1 MMRLRHV
8 LLFVL
13 MACAAIVACGSPNSD
28 ARIGV
33 LAPDRTQFDP
43 VGALVDHRCGS
54 LDCHGQ
60 TSRNLQVFGCEGMR
74 LDPSAVPGCRNAG
87 GTDTTEAEYDATYRS
102 IVGLEPAVMSD
113 VVANKGAHPEE
124 LTFVRKARAEESHK
138 GGPII
143 VPGDEQDVCIT
154 SWLAG
159 TTDTATCAK
168 ALTDFP

>member
-1 MMRLRHV
+1 MKTRNFLAGAV
-8 LLFVL
+8 VG
-13 MACAAIVACGSPNSD
+13 MAAFVACSSPNPD

-33 LAPDRTQFDP
+33 VAPDRSQFDP

-74 LDPSAVPGCRNAG
+74 LDPKDTPGCRNAG

-124 LTFVRKARAEESHK
+124 LTFVRKARQQESHK
-138 GGPII
+138 GGAVI

-159 TTDTATCAK
+159 TTDVATCSK